1 MQPIGA
7 VLRVVVLVLVLVLVV
22 LVVLVLVLVVLVVL
36 VLVVWREGAQRVRE
50 GTAPIGWR
58 ACASA
63 EAPRHLPVRRRP

>member
-7 VLRVVVLVLVLVLVV
+7 VLRVRVLVLVL
-22 LVVLVLVLVVLVVL
+22 VL
-36 VLVVWREGAQRVRE
+36 VLVVWREGAQRVRA

-63 EAPRHLPVRRRP
+63 EAPPHLPVRRRP